1 MPWVCD
7 GWKTR
12 RMARGG
18 GGYGGSSW
26 SSGALT
32 PLRLHIP
39 RRSPTLLM
47 IEAAKLPILL
57 CGAPVRSPNIGV
69 RCSSKRLEDT
79 QSNENYL
86 NKVSVYSAFFIY
98 TVYGSSRYVDPSH
111 TLKLPSYYLWP
122 GKIGKCAN
130 SGMAYLFYPHEI
142 SDVFAFDTI
151 FSWLQSNLQLKVLL
165 MSHEPYRYYA
175 WLIQAR
181 WAMDSRQK

>member
-1 MPWVCD
+1 MEEAVDQAGRWHRWGSTSLDCHQRHWWLKPPNYQSFYAERQFIHQILGSVVLRNAWKTPKVMKIILTRWVC
-7 GWKTR
+7 
-12 RMARGG
+12 
-18 GGYGGSSW
+18 
-26 SSGALT
+26 
-32 PLRLHIP
+32 
-39 RRSPTLLM
+39 TLLSL
-47 IEAAKLPILL
+47 ISLYCIWLIP
-57 CGAPVRSPNIGV
+57 
-69 RCSSKRLEDT
+69 
-79 QSNENYL
+79 
-86 NKVSVYSAFFIY
+86 
-98 TVYGSSRYVDPSH
+98 YVDPSR

-122 GKIGKCAN
+122 GTSKIGKCAN